1 MEVYGL
7 GTYPECGLWKI
18 EATATASKEF
28 MLQPNMPRFVR
39 VGDKANIA
47 ASLMNLSDKG
57 VKGTV
62 RMELFNPE
70 TEKVFY
76 SQNRSSI

>member
-1 MEVYGL
+1 MGLAHTRNVDYG
-7 GTYPECGLWKI
+7 KI
-18 EATATASKEF
+18 EATATASLREF

-39 VGDKANIA
+39 VGDKAENIA

-62 RMELFNPE
+62 CKFIQSEARYSIT
-70 TEKVFY
+70 TEV
-76 SQNRSSI
+76 

>member
-1 MEVYGL
+1 MGLAHTRNVDYG
-7 GTYPECGLWKI
+7 KI

-57 VKGTV
+57 VKGIV

-76 SQNRSSI
+76 SQNRSLM